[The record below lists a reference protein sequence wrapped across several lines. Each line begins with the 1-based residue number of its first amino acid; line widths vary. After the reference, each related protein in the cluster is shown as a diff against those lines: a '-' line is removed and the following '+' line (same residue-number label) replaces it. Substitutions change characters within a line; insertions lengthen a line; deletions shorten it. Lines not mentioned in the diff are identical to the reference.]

1 MANLQAQMANFQEQL
16 TNFQE
21 QMANFQEQLTNSQ
34 VLQSVINANSRRRM
48 HNSKANDKSLIPLL
62 CENSEN
68 ANFNTLPIELFPV
81 NIEIVHGQTT
91 NAQLDEL
98 QEFYGENFSGNS
110 VIQRRK
116 SFWNFIGV

>member
-1 MANLQAQMANFQEQL
+1 MANLQA
-16 TNFQE
+16 

-34 VLQSVINANSRRRM
+34 VLQSVINANSRRRI
-48 HNSKANDKSLIPLL
+48 HNSKAYDDKSLIPLL
-62 CENSEN
+62 CENPEN

-116 SFWNFIGV
+116 SFLNFIGV